1 MAINHS
7 VNLLNLMPVEKLV
20 YLFSFLKVLQG
31 AKESISNVNT
41 LMALVM
47 NTNITIINENVTL
60 DIIYGNITGFKFK

>member
-1 MAINHS
+1 MAINHP